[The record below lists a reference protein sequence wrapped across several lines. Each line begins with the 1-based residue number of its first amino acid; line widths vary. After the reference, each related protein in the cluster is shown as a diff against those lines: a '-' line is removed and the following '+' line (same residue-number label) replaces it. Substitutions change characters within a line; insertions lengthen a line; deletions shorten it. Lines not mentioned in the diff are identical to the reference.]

1 MYRLFVLVPLLTT
14 LVACTGEG
22 NIHLME
28 EEIEDAIRSCS
39 INIERFR
46 NSKNLN
52 RSRRSY
58 NNIES
63 YPRIDSNTK
72 QETNIYDHERRNATE
87 RNQIYVLNG
96 TDYDYL
102 GYGAGDAGEKL
113 IKTIPRP
120 ALGNGSY
127 NNSHRIRF
135 NRNKR
140 SEYFL
145 GTDDS
150 DQCLSQ
156 CVFANLQTV
165 DSKGIP
171 REAELWNKI
180 QTSVNSQQSRT
191 LLRNQLQSC
200 FQELQTESE
209 ENGCSYSN
217 KLDRCL
223 MLRLSDREILFASK
237 NNQSTYQKLSRT

>member
-1 MYRLFVLVPLLTT
+1 MYRLIILVPLLTA
-14 LVACTGEG
+14 LVSCTGEG

-28 EEIEDAIRSCS
+28 EDIEEAIRSCS
-39 INIERFR
+39 INTERF
-46 NSKNLN
+46 KNN
-52 RSRRSY
+52 KYGKRSRRS
-58 NNIES
+58 NNES
-63 YPRIDSNTK
+63 YPRIDSNMK
-72 QETNIYDHERRNATE
+72 QESNIYDHERRNTTE
-87 RNQIYVLNG
+87 RNQIHVLNG

-102 GYGAGDAGEKL
+102 GYGAGDKGEKL

-120 ALGNGSY
+120 ALGKNYNSSNDIRSY
-127 NNSHRIRF
+127 
-135 NRNKR
+135 RNKR
-140 SEYFL
+140 SESFL

-191 LLRNQLQSC
+191 LLRDQLRSC

-223 MLRLSDREILFASK
+223 MLRLTDRQSFIASK
-237 NNQSTYQKLSRT
+237 NNQSIYQKSSKT